1 MEWRPSGRHSFLWL
15 HSSVLLRRCSLFRLY
30 SPVLLRCC
38 SLFRLHSPVILRRP
52 CAISQ
57 WSSPLRRAFLCSFRP
72 YPILPSPSPIV
83 IIRCSGWLRKV
94 QLSFPPSPI
103 VIIRCKGQLHMSLW
117 LSLSLFRWFCRPLL
131 LFRLFSLSFCR
142 QATWFSCKLSVMNS
156 HAQILRK
163 LLMIV
168 NTAIS
173 LPASVIMAY
182 EPVVSATFV
191 LVLTIAVVILPW

>member
-15 HSSVLLRRCSLFRLY
+15 HSSVLIRRCSLFRHH
-30 SPVLLRCC
+30 SSVL
-38 SLFRLHSPVILRRP
+38 LRRP

-57 WSSPLRRAFLCSFRP
+57 RSSPFRRAFLCSFRP

-83 IIRCSGWLRKV
+83 IIRCSGWLRIV
-94 QLSFPPSPI
+94 QLSFPPSLI
-103 VIIRCKGQLHMSLW
+103 VIIRCKGQLHMTLW
-117 LSLSLFRWFCRPLL
+117 LSLSLFRWFCCPSV

-142 QATWFSCKLSVMNS
+142 QATWFSCNLSVMNRL
-156 HAQILRK
+156 AQILRK

-168 NTAIS
+168 NTVIS
-173 LPASVIMAY
+173 LPASVITTC

-191 LVLTIAVVILPW
+191 LVLTIAVVILIWQRHTIVIKKD